1 MPKRNSSYMAA
12 QRERILEAALQRFA
26 EHGLHNTSIEQ
37 IAQAAGCGKSV
48 IYAHFDS
55 KTAIVQAIA
64 RQQLREVEEQGLR
77 SVADLTAFLI
87 AGYARLE
94 SPELRKKH
102 RLALHLTV
110 ESLNDPELRDWLNGA
125 FNRTLD
131 LMQSVIREDPATAH
145 WSARKARDTARQ
157 LAFFWAGQGLYKMLF
172 PSLPL
177 RMLKQDMKQMVAALT
192 ASAPPPDTAGRN
204 TGARHRR

>member
-12 QRERILEAALQRFA
+12 QRERILEAALQCFA
-26 EHGLHNTSIEQ
+26 ERGLHDTSIEQ

-48 IYAHFDS
+48 IYTHFDS

-64 RQQLREVEEQGLR
+64 RQELREVEQQGLS

-87 AGYARLE
+87 AGYARME
-94 SPELRKKH
+94 SPEVRKKN

-110 ESLNDPELRDWLNGA
+110 ESLNDPELSKWLNGA
-125 FNRTLD
+125 FKRTLE
-131 LMQSVIREDPATAH
+131 LMQSVIRQDPVTAH
-145 WSARKARDTARQ
+145 WSPRKARDTARQ

-172 PSLPL
+172 PAMPL
-177 RMLKQDMKQMVAALT
+177 RMLKQDMKQMVMALT
-192 ASAPPPDTAGRN
+192 ASAPPANTAGRN